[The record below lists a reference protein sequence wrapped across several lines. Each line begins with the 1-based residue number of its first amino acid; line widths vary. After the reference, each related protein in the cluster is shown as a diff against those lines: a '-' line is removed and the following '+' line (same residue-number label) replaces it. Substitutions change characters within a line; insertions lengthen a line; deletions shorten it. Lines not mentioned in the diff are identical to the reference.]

1 MDQGQQQPIHW
12 DNHRSSFNLTL
23 IFALIVA
30 VIGVLGQPPL
40 IIIGLGVAAYS
51 WLTNAKQYLIYR
63 DALVI
68 VYGRPRV
75 KSIPFAEISH
85 LDTVAMPTGER
96 LRLRM
101 VNGSRMM
108 VMAKDPD
115 TFRARLDEALS
126 GYHGEEWGGDH
137 VEGTI
142 AGGSQ
147 PDVNS
152 RPAAPEDSARSSSE
166 EPAIFGSDE
175 PPPFDSESGLSSE
188 EDPRGPTTPY

>member
-85 LDTVAMPTGER
+85 LDTVALPTGER

-137 VEGTI
+137 VQGTI
-142 AGGSQ
+142 AGESQ
-147 PDVNS
+147 P
-152 RPAAPEDSARSSSE
+152 AATEDSVQSSAE
-166 EPAIFGSDE
+166 EPTVFGSDD
-175 PPPFDSESGLSSE
+175 PPPFDSESGLSSGD
-188 EDPRGPTTPY
+188 DPRGPTTPY

>member
-1 MDQGQQQPIHW
+1 MDQKQEQPLHW

-40 IIIGLGVAAYS
+40 LIIGLGVAAYS
-51 WLTNAKQYLIYR
+51 WLTNPRQYLIYR

-68 VYGRPRV
+68 VFGRPRV
-75 KSIPFAEISH
+75 KAIPFAEISH
-85 LDTVAMPTGER
+85 LETIALPTGER

-101 VNGSRMM
+101 VNGRRLM
-108 VMAKDPD
+108 VMARDPD

-126 GYHGEEWGGDH
+126 GYHGEEWGADH
-137 VEGTI
+137 VEGTV
-142 AGGSQ
+142 AEGSQ
-147 PDVNS
+147 PEDFGS
-152 RPAAPEDSARSSSE
+152 RSTAYDGTTE
-166 EPAIFGSDE
+166 EPTVFGSDE
-175 PPPFDSESGLSSE
+175 PPPFDNESGLSSG

>member
-1 MDQGQQQPIHW
+1 MDQRQQAPIYW

-30 VIGVLGQPPL
+30 VIGVTQFNPAL

-51 WLTNAKQYLIYR
+51 WFTNPKQYLIYP
-63 DALVI
+63 DAVVI

-75 KSIPFAEISH
+75 KPIPFAEIAH
-85 LDTVAMPTGER
+85 LETVALPTGER

-101 VNGSRMM
+101 VNGSRVML
-108 VMAKDPD
+108 MAKDPD

-126 GYHGEEWGGDH
+126 GYHGEEWGGAH

-142 AGGSQ
+142 AGESQ
-147 PDVNS
+147 PG
-152 RPAAPEDSARSSSE
+152 APENSVQSSAE
-166 EPAIFGSDE
+166 EPTAFGSDG
-175 PPPFDSESGLSSE
+175 PPPFDSESGLSSGD
-188 EDPRGPTTPY
+188 DPRGPTTPY

>member
-1 MDQGQQQPIHW
+1 MDQRQEQPIHW

-40 IIIGLGVAAYS
+40 LIIGLGVAAYS
-51 WLTNAKQYLIYR
+51 WLTSPKQYLIYKDR
-63 DALVI
+63 LVI
-68 VYGRPRV
+68 IYGRPRV
-75 KSIPFAEISH
+75 KPIPFAEISH
-85 LDTVAMPTGER
+85 LETVALPTGER

-101 VNGSRMM
+101 VNGRRLM

-126 GYHGEEWGGDH
+126 GYHGEDWGADH

-142 AGGSQ
+142 AGESQ
-147 PDVNS
+147 PEDFGRRS
-152 RPAAPEDSARSSSE
+152 TFEGPAE
-166 EPAIFGSDE
+166 EPTVFGAEADE
-175 PPPFDSESGLSSE
+175 PPPFNAESGLSSD